1 MICYPRSFSCKGQP
15 RSFNCQDYPRRS
27 CHRTRLKF
35 MSSKTSI
42 SCPLLFSSSSW
53 VFIALEKKNKKKHHG
68 RS

>member
-1 MICYPRSFSCKGQP
+1 MICYPRSFSCKGQA

-35 MSSKTSI
+35 PRLIQVFHVPYCLALQVGS
-42 SCPLLFSSSSW
+42 LLLW
-53 VFIALEKKNKKKHHG
+53 KKKKKHHG